1 MSCLHKRFGRCASP
15 SMRLLTF
22 ITLLLFW
29 TRCFSQD
36 EGIIKLAFSDKSNF
50 DITTFLDSK
59 KPTTYYVLNKT
70 DKWNTYRFHLDEDL
84 TSDSVR
90 KKLEQD
96 EHSYYNHSYIFRD
109 TVTDRLFSDME
120 KQRLYKLGQSIQ
132 PRQLVDTFKIFKLI
146 KSFDVAKNGF
156 FFSVTDPI
164 FTQDKQYAFI
174 DITTYKKDKE
184 TEELNYAYFG
194 MTLLIYKNIEGKGW
208 TRIKKFD
215 YLIL

>member
-1 MSCLHKRFGRCASP
+1 MLLL
-15 SMRLLTF
+15 RLLTF
-22 ITLLLFW
+22 ITLLFFGS
-29 TRCFSQD
+29 RCLSQD

-50 DITTFLDSK
+50 DITTFLDNK
-59 KPTTYYVLNKT
+59 KPATYYVLNKT

-84 TSDSVR
+84 TLASVR

-109 TVTDRLFSDME
+109 TVIDRLFSDTE
-120 KQRLYKLGQSIQ
+120 KQHLYKLAQSIQ
-132 PRQLVDTFKIFKLI
+132 PRQLADTFKVFKLI
-146 KSFDVAKNGF
+146 KSFGAAKNGF

-174 DITTYKKDKE
+174 DITTYRKDKE
-184 TEELNYAYFG
+184 TEDLNYASFG
-194 MTLLIYKNIEGKGW
+194 MTFLIYKNIKGNGW

>member
-1 MSCLHKRFGRCASP
+1 
-15 SMRLLTF
+15 MRLLTF
-22 ITLLLFW
+22 ITFLLFW
-29 TRCFSQD
+29 TKSFSQD
-36 EGIIKLAFSDKSNF
+36 SGIIKLAFSDKSNF
-50 DITTFLDSK
+50 DITTRLDNK
-59 KPTTYYVLNKT
+59 KPTVFYVLNKT

-90 KKLEQD
+90 KKLERD
-96 EHSYYNHSYIFRD
+96 EHSPYNHSYIFRD
-109 TVTDRLFSDME
+109 TLFDRLFTEME
-120 KQRLYKLGQSIQ
+120 KQHFYRLAQSIK
-132 PRQLVDTFKIFKLI
+132 PRQLADTFKLFKLI
-146 KSFDVAKNGF
+146 NSFDAAKDGF

-194 MTLLIYKNIEGKGW
+194 MTLLIYQNIKGKGW
-208 TRIKKFD
+208 TRIKKLD

>member
-1 MSCLHKRFGRCASP
+1 
-15 SMRLLTF
+15 MRLLTF
-22 ITLLLFW
+22 ITLLLIW

-50 DITTFLDSK
+50 DITTFLDNK
-59 KPTTYYVLNKT
+59 KPTAYYVLNKT

-84 TSDSVR
+84 TLDSVR

-96 EHSYYNHSYIFRD
+96 EHSYYNHSYIFRGTVVDKLFND
-109 TVTDRLFSDME
+109 TE
-120 KQRLYKLGQSIQ
+120 KQHLYRLAQSIQ
-132 PRQLVDTFKIFKLI
+132 PRQLADTFKAFKLI
-146 KSFDVAKNGF
+146 RSFDVAKNGF
-156 FFSVTDPI
+156 FFSITDPI

-174 DITTYKKDKE
+174 DITTFKKDNE
-184 TEELNYAYFG
+184 TKELNSAYFG

-208 TRIKKFD
+208 TRIEKFD

>member
-1 MSCLHKRFGRCASP
+1 
-15 SMRLLTF
+15 MRVLTSIF
-22 ITLLLFW
+22 LLFFS
-29 TRCFSQD
+29 TRCFTQD

-50 DITTFLDSK
+50 DITTFLDNK
-59 KPTTYYVLNKT
+59 KPTAYYVLDKT

-109 TVTDRLFSDME
+109 TVTDRLFNDTE
-120 KQRLYKLGQSIQ
+120 KQHIYRLAQSIQ

-184 TEELNYAYFG
+184 TEEINYAYFG

>member
-1 MSCLHKRFGRCASP
+1 
-15 SMRLLTF
+15 MRILTF
-22 ITLLLFW
+22 ITLLFFS

-36 EGIIKLAFSDKSNF
+36 ETIISLAFRDKSNF
-50 DITTFLDSK
+50 DITTFLDNK
-59 KPTTYYVLNKT
+59 KPTAYYVLNKT

-96 EHSYYNHSYIFRD
+96 EHSYYNHSYIYKD
-109 TVTDRLFSDME
+109 TVVDRLFSHLE
-120 KQRLYKLGQSIQ
+120 KQHLYGLAQSIQ
-132 PRQLVDTFKIFKLI
+132 PRQLVDTFKVFKLI
-146 KSFDVAKNGF
+146 KSFDPAKNGF

-164 FTQDKQYAFI
+164 FTQDKRYAFI
-174 DITTYKKDKE
+174 DITTHKKDKE
-184 TEELNYAYFG
+184 TLDLNYAYFG
-194 MTLLIYKNIEGKGW
+194 MTLLIYENIEGQGW